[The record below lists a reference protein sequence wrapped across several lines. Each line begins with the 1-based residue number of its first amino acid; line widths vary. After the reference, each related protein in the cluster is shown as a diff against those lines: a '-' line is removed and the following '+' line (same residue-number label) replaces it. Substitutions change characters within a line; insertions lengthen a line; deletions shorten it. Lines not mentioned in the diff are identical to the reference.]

1 MTQIPPALV
10 LGCNTPHGVCVL
22 SDWIEE
28 QTGFVPDFSVTSGS
42 DNFGYAHTDG
52 YGGGDHGFAVNFGD
66 GYGDGDGDGNGYGC
80 GTGYGFAF
88 REGDGF
94 GEGITGHN
102 GDGYGFGLSRY

>member
-42 DNFGYAHTDG
+42 DNFGCAHTDG

-66 GYGDGDGDGNGYGC
+66 GYGDGDGDGYGY
-80 GTGYGFAF
+80 GTGYGFAS